1 MPQSD
6 GSPVSGERRLPTAED
21 FPRTGPYSL
30 AAPVP
35 RFGARAVDL
44 AVIAVPALV
53 VVGVTARTVAGQF
66 QLDVPSWLLPTVALV
81 GCLYEFL
88 SVAWASRTPGKW
100 ILGLR
105 IARYTDGRKPTAVQA
120 LLRAL
125 LPWSV
130 LALPLGPFSI
140 AAFLLI
146 YGSGALMGGEL
157 HRGLP
162 DQAGGTLVIS
172 TR

>member
-6 GSPVSGERRLPTAED
+6 PGPVSGERRLPKPED

-30 AAPVP
+30 GAPGP
-35 RFGARAVDL
+35 RFGARAIDL
-44 AVIAVPALV
+44 SVIAVPALV
-53 VVGVTARTVAGQF
+53 VVGLASETVAGQ
-66 QLDVPSWLLPTVALV
+66 LHLGVPDWLLPAAALL
-81 GCLYEFL
+81 GCLYEFV
-88 SVAWASRTPGKW
+88 SVAWRSRTPGKW
-100 ILGLR
+100 MLGLR
-105 IARYTDGRKPTAVQA
+105 IVRYTDGKKPTAAQA

-130 LALPLGPFSI
+130 LALPLGPFSV
-140 AAFLLI
+140 AAFLTV
-146 YGSGALMGGEL
+146 YGTGIGGEL

>member
-1 MPQSD
+1 M
-6 GSPVSGERRLPTAED
+6 
-21 FPRTGPYSL
+21 
-30 AAPVP
+30 
-35 RFGARAVDL
+35 
-44 AVIAVPALV
+44 
-53 VVGVTARTVAGQF
+53 
-66 QLDVPSWLLPTVALV
+66 PSWLLPATAAV
-81 GCLYEFL
+81 GVLYEFV
-88 SVAWASRTPGKW
+88 SVAWRSRTPGKW
-100 ILGLR
+100 LLGLR
-105 IARYTDGRKPTAVQA
+105 VVRYTDGKKPTPAQA

-140 AAFLLI
+140 AAFLGV
-146 YGSGALMGGEL
+146 YGTGIGGEL